1 MVGDLVQITNPI
13 IKQSCC
19 IQSTTVAKLNL
30 WVEISKSQIGEFVL
44 LIQIIEWRS
53 QSHSRRSHGFG
64 ATCSHTS
71 KYYMR

>member
-30 WVEISKSQIGEFVL
+30 WVEISKSQTGELVYNSFTVKESVDL
-44 LIQIIEWRS
+44 ELRVV
-53 QSHSRRSHGFG
+53 
-64 ATCSHTS
+64 T
-71 KYYMR
+71 